1 MPAGSFEKTNIGW
14 QIKQFRQQVAEW
26 LELQFSNL
34 DPKLPDWSWPDWSN
48 WPLAILLGEAV
59 FWLAIALLV
68 TWLGWQVWRI
78 SRPYIYSAIVKYKL
92 GRSAVDTVAPSEPSV
107 AVWLERAREQERQG
121 NYAEACRCLYQ
132 GMLQQLNDRGI
143 APHQASRTDGE
154 YRQLLSGLQLGDRG
168 YQTLLAVHEE
178 LCFGNVV
185 ISAATFDRV
194 RQAYQN
200 LFSR

>member
-1 MPAGSFEKTNIGW
+1 MAASSFEKTNIGW
-14 QIKQFRQQVAEW
+14 QIKQLQQLSREW
-26 LELQFSNL
+26 IELQLNKL
-34 DPKLPDWSWPDWSN
+34 DPDLPNWSWPN
-48 WPLAILLGEAV
+48 WFYWPVLARLGEAV
-59 FWLAIALLV
+59 FWLAIAVLV
-68 TWLGWQVWRI
+68 SWLGWQAWRI
-78 SRPYIYSAIVKYKL
+78 FRPYIYSAIVRYRL
-92 GRSAVDTVAPSEPSV
+92 GQSAATTAEPTESSV
-107 AVWLERAREQERQG
+107 EVWLERARQQERQG

-143 APHQASRTDGE
+143 ALHQASRTDGE
-154 YRQLLSGLQLGDRG
+154 YRQLLSGLQLGEVG

-178 LCFGNVV
+178 LCFGNAA